1 MLKRCWEDL
10 AQAIILQAVED
21 YRKARR
27 RLRIRPDSEA
37 AMECIRECER
47 FFGSRWFAQLTTLD
61 GKALL
66 RRLREEDV
74 G

>member
-1 MLKRCWEDL
+1 MMKRCLEDL

-47 FFGSRWFAQLTTLD
+47 FFGSRWFGQLTTLD
-61 GKALL
+61 GKVLL
-66 RRLREEDV
+66 RRLKEEDV